1 MNQNYLS
8 ELFQWVTDRESI
20 RKLKEAGRPRPWST
34 DPIMNQYRFCNV
46 FREYDT
52 VTKWIMDE
60 WLSPVGDKDL
70 AFNAAVG
77 RMVNWPDTLKELG
90 NVRGHW
96 YPQLFIDTL
105 RTRKERE
112 QKVWTGAYMVTG
124 GYSAGGESKEVIIAR
139 VLSVLWNQLS
149 LIDNNLREGDSL
161 ETMAAKLTVPGIG
174 TFLSAQIVADLK
186 NTPAYSGAVD
196 WYTWCAPGPG
206 STMGL
211 NFLHDRDRRA
221 NLSGGQF
228 MKEVNQVRVLI
239 REETDLDL
247 CAQNTQNCLC
257 ELSKYVRAK
266 YFNER
271 LKTTYRPA

>member
-1 MNQNYLS
+1 MNQNYLN

-105 RTRKERE
+105 RTRKERG

-124 GYSAGGESKEVIIAR
+124 GYSAGGESKEVILAR
-139 VLSVLWNQLS
+139 VLSGLWNQLS
-149 LIDNNLREGDSL
+149 LIDNNLRAGDSL

-186 NTPAYSGAVD
+186 NTPAYMGAVD

-228 MKEVNQVRVLI
+228 RKEVNQVRVLI
-239 REETDLDL
+239 LEETYFDL